1 MGLFIRGKAVQH
13 ARPMPQP
20 LLYESH
26 CHTPLCKHASGD
38 PSEYAAV
45 ALARG
50 FKGITFTCHC
60 PLPDGIS
67 ASVRMAPDQYADYVA
82 LIQATRDAFA
92 GRLDVRLGLE
102 SDWFPGMEP
111 WLETLHAREPLSHV
125 LGSIHYQI
133 SHYRRLFHTGK
144 VRVYQE
150 LYFEHLA
157 RSAESGLFDT
167 LAHPDLIKNEDP
179 AAWDFARLRP
189 HIERALDRIAA
200 TGVAMELNTSG
211 VQKALPE
218 MNPSPAQLALMRE
231 RGIPV
236 VIGSDAHVP
245 QRVGDGYPA
254 ALRMLLDA
262 GYSEVSY
269 FIDRQR
275 HELSIAAA
283 LESLAEDGTVSDGA
297 S

>member
-1 MGLFIRGKAVQH
+1 
-13 ARPMPQP
+13 MPAP

-26 CHTPLCKHASGD
+26 CHTPLCKHAYGEPD
-38 PSEYAAV
+38 EYAGI

-60 PLPDGIS
+60 PLPDGVS
-67 ASVRMAPDQYADYVA
+67 ASVRMAPEQFTDYVA
-82 LIQATRDAFA
+82 MIGATREAFA

-102 SDWFPGMEP
+102 SDYYPGVEP
-111 WLETLHAREPLSHV
+111 WLEKLHARVPLSHV
-125 LGSIHYQI
+125 LGSIHYQVF
-133 SHYRRLFHTGK
+133 HYRKRYFTGSIH
-144 VRVYQE
+144 RYQE
-150 LYFEHLA
+150 IYFDHLA
-157 RSAESGLFDT
+157 RSAECGLFDT

-211 VQKALPE
+211 LQKALPE
-218 MNPSPAQLALMRE
+218 MNPSAAQLVLMRQ
-231 RGIPV
+231 RDIPV
-236 VIGSDAHVP
+236 VIGADAHVP

-254 ALRMLLDA
+254 ALRLLRDA
-262 GYSEVSY
+262 GYDEVSY

-275 HELSIAAA
+275 LTLKISEA
-283 LESLAEDGTVSDGA
+283 LASLG
-297 S
+297 

>member
-1 MGLFIRGKAVQH
+1 
-13 ARPMPQP
+13 MPSP

-26 CHTPLCKHASGD
+26 CHTPLCQHASGT
-38 PSEYAAV
+38 PAEYAAA

-67 ASVRMAPDQYADYVA
+67 ASVRMAPEQYADYVA
-82 LIQATRDAFA
+82 MIAATREAFA

-102 SDWFPGMEP
+102 SDYFPGVEP
-111 WLETLHAREPLSHV
+111 WLAELHARVPLSHV
-125 LGSIHYQI
+125 LGSIHYQVH
-133 SHYRRLFHTGK
+133 HYRQRFYTGDLPH
-144 VRVYQE
+144 YQE

-179 AAWDFARLRP
+179 TGWDFARLRP

-218 MNPSPAQLALMRE
+218 MNPSPAQLLLMRE
-231 RGIPV
+231 RAIPV

-245 QRVGDGYPA
+245 HRVGDGYPA
-254 ALRMLLDA
+254 ALRLLRAA

-269 FIDRQR
+269 FLDRQR
-275 HELSIAAA
+275 HTLPIQVA
-283 LESLAEDGTVSDGA
+283 LESLR
-297 S
+297 

>member
-1 MGLFIRGKAVQH
+1 V
-13 ARPMPQP
+13 
-20 LLYESH
+20 
-26 CHTPLCKHASGD
+26 
-38 PSEYAAV
+38 
-45 ALARG
+45 
-50 FKGITFTCHC
+50 
-60 PLPDGIS
+60 
-67 ASVRMAPDQYADYVA
+67 
-82 LIQATRDAFA
+82 
-92 GRLDVRLGLE
+92 
-102 SDWFPGMEP
+102 EP
-111 WLETLHAREPLSHV
+111 WLEKLHARVPLSHV
-125 LGSIHYQI
+125 LGSIHYQV
-133 SHYRRLFHTGK
+133 SHYRKLFYTGDIHL
-144 VRVYQE
+144 YQE

-167 LAHPDLIKNEDP
+167 LAHPDLIKNENP

-218 MNPSPAQLALMRE
+218 MNPSPAQLVLMRE

-245 QRVGDGYPA
+245 HRAGDGFPA
-254 ALRMLLDA
+254 ALQLLLGT
-262 GYSEVSY
+262 GYTEVSY

-275 HELSIAAA
+275 RELSIIGA
-283 LESLAEDGTVSDGA
+283 LESLAADGAVPDGA

>member
-1 MGLFIRGKAVQH
+1 MGLFKPENPVQH
-13 ARPMPQP
+13 PRPMRAP

-26 CHTPLCKHASGD
+26 CHTPLCKHATGE
-38 PSEYAAV
+38 PREYAAV

-67 ASVRMAPDQYADYVA
+67 ASVRMAPEQYGDYVA
-82 LIQATRDAFA
+82 LIAATREAFA

-102 SDWFPGMEP
+102 SDWFPGVEP
-111 WLETLHAREPLSHV
+111 WLEQLHARVPLSHV
-125 LGSIHYQI
+125 LGSIHYQV
-133 SHYRRLFHTGK
+133 SHYRKAYYTGDVRL
-144 VRVYQE
+144 YQE

-179 AAWDFARLRP
+179 AAWDFARLQP

-218 MNPSPAQLALMRE
+218 MNPSRAQLVLMRE

-236 VIGSDAHVP
+236 VIGADAHVP
-245 QRVGDGYPA
+245 QRAGDGYPA
-254 ALRMLLDA
+254 ALRLLLDA
-262 GYSEVSY
+262 GYTEVSH

-275 HELSIAAA
+275 QQLSITAA
-283 LESLAEDGTVSDGA
+283 LESLAEEN
-297 S
+297 